1 LKKIN
6 VFKLPF
12 RNFSMISAKYK
23 IGFLILPIFIIS
35 IAISVYYLFFQESG
49 KTVQFEVK
57 GIVELP
63 PPVTRG
69 TMSVEEAILK
79 RRSVRSYSNKP
90 LSLEDVSQ
98 LLWAAQ
104 GITDP
109 ARGFRA
115 APSAGAT
122 YPLEVYVVVGENGV
136 MGLEKGLYHYRPDKH
151 ILEYVFEDDLRSG
164 LSDVALGQSPIR
176 EAPISIIIAAVYERT
191 KSRYGERGIR
201 YVHMEAGHVGQNIYL
216 QAVARGLG
224 TVVIGAFEDSR
235 VQNVLGLPANQNPLY
250 IIPVGY
256 PSG

>member
-1 LKKIN
+1 MTTVMIVKIS
-6 VFKLPF
+6 KHKML
-12 RNFSMISAKYK
+12 FSLL
-23 IGFLILPIFIIS
+23 LIVLVIS
-35 IAISVYYLFFQESG
+35 IALFLYFFLGRSNE
-49 KTVQFEVK
+49 TVLIEAR
-57 GIVELP
+57 GIIELP
-63 PPVTRG
+63 MPITRG

-79 RRSVRSYSNKP
+79 RRSIRNFLNKP

-109 ARGFRA
+109 TRGLRA

-122 YPLEVYVVVGENGV
+122 YPLEVYVVVGKNCV
-136 MGLEKGLYHYRPDKH
+136 TGLSEGLYHYKPDRH
-151 ILEYVFEDDLRSG
+151 VLEHLLEEDLRSS
-164 LSDVALGQSPIR
+164 LADAALGQSSIR
-176 EAPISIIIAAVYERT
+176 EAPISIIVVAIYERT
-191 KSRYGERGIR
+191 TSRYGERGIR

-235 VQNVLGLPANQNPLY
+235 VQKVLKLPEDQHPLY

-256 PSG
+256 PAG

>member
-1 LKKIN
+1 MT
-6 VFKLPF
+6 V
-12 RNFSMISAKYK
+12 K
-23 IGFLILPIFIIS
+23 IGKHRVFLLLLMVLIIS
-35 IAISVYYLFFQESG
+35 IASFLYFFLRGLNEAISI
-49 KTVQFEVK
+49 EVK

-63 PPVTRG
+63 APITRG

-79 RRSVRSYSNKP
+79 RRSIRIFLNKP

-109 ARGFRA
+109 ARGLRA

-122 YPLEVYVVVGENGV
+122 YPLEVYVVVGRNGV
-136 MGLEKGLYHYRPDKH
+136 TSLPEGLYHYNPDKH
-151 ILEYVFEDDLRSG
+151 VLEYLLEEDLRSS
-164 LSDVALGQSPIR
+164 LADAALGQSPVR
-176 EAPISIIIAAVYERT
+176 EAPISIVIVAIYERT
-191 KSRYGERGIR
+191 TNRYGERGIR

-224 TVVIGAFEDSR
+224 TVVIGAFEDSQ
-235 VQNVLGLPANQNPLY
+235 VQKVLKLPENQHPLY